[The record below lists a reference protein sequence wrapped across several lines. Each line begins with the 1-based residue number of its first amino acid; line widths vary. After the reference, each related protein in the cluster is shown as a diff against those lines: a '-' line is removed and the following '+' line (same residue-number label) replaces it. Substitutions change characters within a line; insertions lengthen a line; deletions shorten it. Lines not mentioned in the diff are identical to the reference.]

1 LADLT
6 ESRLTVLR
14 VGGYSGRAVGGRVSL
29 SPERWRAVVRGT
41 ARDPAAFALRPVL
54 WMARLPY
61 GLGVWWRNR
70 RFDKGRN
77 VHRAG
82 VPVISAGNLTVGGT
96 GKTPCVEY
104 VARLLRE
111 HDLRVAILSRG
122 YGAAGGGAGRNDEA
136 MVLEE
141 NLPDV
146 PHYQGRDRV
155 ALAAMAVEESESEV
169 LVLDDGFQHR
179 RLARDLDIVLIDA
192 TDPWGG
198 GYLLPRGGL
207 REPRTSLRR
216 AGLVVLTRCDAVD
229 ASTLGGIVS
238 EVQRVAPGTPIAKT
252 IHAPLELVNGE
263 RCEKVEALKGRPVG
277 AFCGI
282 GNPDAF
288 RRTLVGLGA
297 DVRDFRA
304 FPDHHPYRREDV
316 DDLRRRAATL
326 PADAVVATT
335 QKDWV
340 KLRVSELGD
349 RPLWAVRVGLQFV
362 DGQDVFDRTVLKAA
376 GRERN

>member
-1 LADLT
+1 M
-6 ESRLTVLR
+6 
-14 VGGYSGRAVGGRVSL
+14 SL

-41 ARDPAAFALRPVL
+41 ARDPAAFLLRRGL
-54 WMARLPY
+54 WLARLPY

-77 VHRAG
+77 VHQAG
-82 VPVISAGNLTVGGT
+82 VPVISVGNLTVGGT
-96 GKTPCVEY
+96 GKTPCVGY

-111 HDLRVAILSRG
+111 HDVRVAVLSRG
-122 YGAAGGGAGRNDEA
+122 YGAAAGRNDEA

-155 ALAAMAVEESESEV
+155 ALARTAVEESESEV

-179 RLARDLDIVLIDA
+179 RLARDLDVVLIDA
-192 TDPWGG
+192 TDPWTG
-198 GYLLPRGGL
+198 GYLFPRGGL

-216 AGLVVLTRCDAVD
+216 AGFVVLTRCDAVD
-229 ASTLGGIVS
+229 EGTLGRIAADVRRIVPA
-238 EVQRVAPGTPIAKT
+238 VPMAKT

-263 RCEKVEALKGRPVG
+263 RRDKVETVKGRPVG

-282 GNPDAF
+282 GNPNAF
-288 RRTLVGLGA
+288 RQTLAGLGA
-297 DVRDFRA
+297 DVRGFRE
-304 FPDHHPYRREDV
+304 FPDHYAYRREDV
-316 DDLRRRAATL
+316 DDLQRWAETL
-326 PADAVVATT
+326 PDDAALVTT

-340 KLRVSELGD
+340 KLRLTDLRG

-362 DGQDVFDRTVLKAA
+362 EGQDVFDQAVRTAA
-376 GRERN
+376 GVERN

>member
-1 LADLT
+1 
-6 ESRLTVLR
+6 
-14 VGGYSGRAVGGRVSL
+14 VSL

-41 ARDPAAFALRPVL
+41 ARDPAAFALRRAMWL
-54 WMARLPY
+54 ARLPY
-61 GLGVWWRNR
+61 GVGVWWRNR
-70 RFDKGRN
+70 RFDSGRN
-77 VHRAG
+77 IHRAG
-82 VPVISAGNLTVGGT
+82 VPVISVGNLTVGGT

-104 VARLLRE
+104 VARLLRG
-111 HDLRVAILSRG
+111 HDLQVAVLSRG
-122 YGAAGGGAGRNDEA
+122 YGAEAGRNDEA

-146 PHYQGRDRV
+146 PHYQGGDRV
-155 ALAAMAVEESESEV
+155 ALARTAIEESESEV

-179 RLARDLDIVLIDA
+179 RLARDLDVVLIDA

-207 REPRTSLRR
+207 REPRTGLRR
-216 AGLVVLTRCDAVD
+216 AGFVVLTRCDAAD
-229 ASTLGGIVS
+229 ESTLSGIVS
-238 EVQRVAPGTPIAKT
+238 VIRRIAPTLPIAKT

-282 GNPDAF
+282 GNPEAF
-288 RRTLVGLGA
+288 RQTLVRLGA

-304 FPDHHPYRREDV
+304 FPDHHPYRRGDV
-316 DDLRRRAATL
+316 DDLRRWAATL
-326 PADAVVATT
+326 SADAVVATT

-340 KLRVSELGD
+340 KLRVGELGG

-362 DGQDVFDRTVLKAA
+362 DGQDVFDRAVLKAA
-376 GRERN
+376 GRECN